1 MRERVMTCAWCDEP
15 IPPAAVAAY
24 VVRSGEYQLATCG
37 AGCLAELVVIVAGV
51 RLDVGATT

>member
-1 MRERVMTCAWCDEP
+1 MSERVMPCAWCGEP
-15 IPPAAVAAY
+15 IPTAAAGAY
-24 VVRSGEYQLATCG
+24 VVRAGEHQLATCG